1 VAAQDLADAKKN
13 AAHQRRTLVFID
25 ESGLST
31 KPTRVRTWSLRG
43 QTPLLHESFGWKSL
57 SIIGGLTLKR
67 FCFQIHKGSLKSPQ
81 VVEFIQHLRRHIKG
95 RLLLIWDG
103 AAIHRSALVR
113 DYLASTR
120 GKVTAERLPPY
131 APELNP
137 VEYMWAHL
145 KCHEIANLIT
155 TQAWELS
162 FEATAAL
169 RRMRRRPSILAA
181 CFSQSELWP

>member
-1 VAAQDLADAKKN
+1 MAASDLAGAKKN
-13 AAHQRRTLVFID
+13 ATQQRRTIVFID

-31 KPTRVRTWSLRG
+31 KPTRVRTWAPRG

-57 SIIGGLTLKR
+57 SIIGGLTRKR

-81 VVEFIQHLRRHIKG
+81 VVEFIRHLRRHIKG

-113 DYLASTR
+113 DYLATTR
-120 GKVTAERLPPY
+120 GKVIAERLPPY

-137 VEYMWAHL
+137 VEYMWAQL
-145 KCHEIANLIT
+145 KGHELANLIT

-169 RRMRRRPSILAA
+169 RRMRRRPSIIAA

>member
-1 VAAQDLADAKKN
+1 MEAQDLADAKKN
-13 AAHQRRTLVFID
+13 ATNQRRTLVFID

-57 SIIGGLTLKR
+57 SIIGGLTVKR
-67 FCFQIHKGSLKSPQ
+67 FCFQIHKGSLKSPE
-81 VVEFIQHLRRHIKG
+81 VVKFIQHLRRHIKG

-113 DYLASTR
+113 DYLASTQ
-120 GKVTAERLPPY
+120 GQVIAERLPAY

-137 VEYMWAHL
+137 VEYMWGHL
-145 KCHEIANLIT
+145 KYHEIANLIT

-162 FEATAAL
+162 LEATAAL
-169 RRMRRRPSILAA
+169 RRMRRRPSIIAA
-181 CFSQSELWP
+181 CFTQAELWP